1 MSHSNAAV
9 ENELSRM
16 EAYPERHKPMTK
28 ERAQSTE
35 QARPAGSADR
45 QTSHQRVIGEGDR
58 DRLGR
63 DG

>member
-28 ERAQSTE
+28 ERAQST
-35 QARPAGSADR
+35 
-45 QTSHQRVIGEGDR
+45 
-58 DRLGR
+58 
-63 DG
+63 